1 MKPRP
6 EILNQVSVFLRSSIR
21 SSRLGKAC
29 YSTMRSEVKDGDTY
43 MMEETWVVAVRSIIA
58 FLTLIIYTR
67 VLGKQQMGNLT
78 YFDYINGITI
88 GSIAG
93 TFATDLSSK
102 AWIHFVALT
111 IFTIITIIFQ
121 YITLKNRTI
130 SKLMDSDPT
139 LIIQNGKILEQN
151 LSKMRVKFDE
161 LTMMLRQKDVFD
173 ITTLDYAILEPDGSL
188 SVVLKPE
195 NQPVTA
201 KDMHMHPPKSK
212 LMTEIIIDGLLIK
225 QNLEERN
232 KDIKWLSEQLKK
244 QKITIQDIAFAAIL
258 PNDKLYVDLF
268 EDKITEKIDMGDYE
282 GPF

>member
-1 MKPRP
+1 
-6 EILNQVSVFLRSSIR
+6 
-21 SSRLGKAC
+21 
-29 YSTMRSEVKDGDTY
+29 

-139 LIIQNGKILEQN
+139 LVIQNGKILEQN
-151 LSKMRVKFDE
+151 LHKMRVKFDE

-201 KDMHMHPPKSK
+201 KDMHMHPPKNK
-212 LMTEIIIDGLLIK
+212 LMTEIIIDGVLIK
-225 QNLEERN
+225 QNLAERN
-232 KDIKWLSEQLKK
+232 KDTNWLSEQLKK
-244 QKITIQDIAFAAIL
+244 QKVTIQDIAFAAIL
-258 PNDKLYVDLF
+258 PNDKLYIDLF
-268 EDKITEKIDMGDYE
+268 KDKITEKIDMGDYE

>member
-1 MKPRP
+1 
-6 EILNQVSVFLRSSIR
+6 
-21 SSRLGKAC
+21 
-29 YSTMRSEVKDGDTY
+29 

-58 FLTLIIYTR
+58 FITLIIYTR

-93 TFATDLSSK
+93 TFATELSSK

-111 IFTIITIIFQ
+111 IFTVITIIFQ
-121 YITLKNRTI
+121 FITMKNRTL

-139 LIIQNGKILEQN
+139 LVIQEGKILEQN
-151 LSKMRVKFDE
+151 LHKMRVKFDE
-161 LTMMLRQKDVFD
+161 LTVMLRQKDVFD
-173 ITTLDYAILEPDGSL
+173 ITTINYAIMEPDGSL

-195 NQPVTA
+195 NQPLTA

-212 LMTEIIIDGLLIK
+212 LMTELIIDGVLIK
-225 QNLEERN
+225 QNLYERH
-232 KDIKWLSEQLKK
+232 KDIQWLTEQLKK
-244 QKITIQDIAFAAIL
+244 KKITIQDIAFAAIL
-258 PNDKLYVDLF
+258 PNDKLYIDLF
-268 EDKITEKIDMGDYE
+268 DDHFNEKVDMGDYE

>member
-1 MKPRP
+1 
-6 EILNQVSVFLRSSIR
+6 
-21 SSRLGKAC
+21 
-29 YSTMRSEVKDGDTY
+29 

-232 KDIKWLSEQLKK
+232 KDINWLSEQLKK

>member
-1 MKPRP
+1 
-6 EILNQVSVFLRSSIR
+6 
-21 SSRLGKAC
+21 
-29 YSTMRSEVKDGDTY
+29 

-225 QNLEERN
+225 QNLAERN
-232 KDIKWLSEQLKK
+232 KDTNWLSEQLKK
-244 QKITIQDIAFAAIL
+244 QKVTIQDIAFAAIL
-258 PNDKLYVDLF
+258 PNDKLYIDLF
-268 EDKITEKIDMGDYE
+268 EDKITEKLDMGDYE

>member
-1 MKPRP
+1 MQN
-6 EILNQVSVFLRSSIR
+6 E
-21 SSRLGKAC
+21 A
-29 YSTMRSEVKDGDTY
+29 KDGDTY

-102 AWIHFVALT
+102 AWNHFVALT

-139 LIIQNGKILEQN
+139 LVIQNGKILEQN
-151 LSKMRVKFDE
+151 LHKMRVKFDE

-201 KDMHMHPPKSK
+201 KDMHMHPPKNK
-212 LMTEIIIDGLLIK
+212 LMTEIIIDGKLIK

-232 KDIKWLSEQLKK
+232 KDTNWLSEQLKK
-244 QKITIQDIAFAAIL
+244 QKVTVQDIAFAAIL
-258 PNDKLYVDLF
+258 PNDKLYIDLF
-268 EDKITEKIDMGDYE
+268 KDKITEKIDMGDYE

>member
-1 MKPRP
+1 
-6 EILNQVSVFLRSSIR
+6 
-21 SSRLGKAC
+21 
-29 YSTMRSEVKDGDTY
+29 

-139 LIIQNGKILEQN
+139 IVVQNGKILEQN
-151 LSKMRVKFDE
+151 LHKMRVKFDE

-212 LMTEIIIDGLLIK
+212 LMTELIIDGVLIK
-225 QNLEERN
+225 QNLKERN
-232 KDIKWLSEQLKK
+232 KDLNWLTEQLKK
-244 QKITIQDIAFAAIL
+244 KNITIQDIAFAAIL
-258 PNDKLYVDLF
+258 PNDKLYIDLF
-268 EDKITEKIDMGDYE
+268 EDQFSEKTDMGDYK

>member
-1 MKPRP
+1 
-6 EILNQVSVFLRSSIR
+6 
-21 SSRLGKAC
+21 
-29 YSTMRSEVKDGDTY
+29 

-121 YITLKNRTI
+121 SITLKNRTI

-151 LSKMRVKFDE
+151 LRKMRVKFDE

-195 NQPVTA
+195 NQPLTA

-232 KDIKWLSEQLKK
+232 KDINWLSEQLKK
-244 QKITIQDIAFAAIL
+244 QNITIQDIAYAAIL

-268 EDKITEKIDMGDYE
+268 KDKITEKIDMGDYE

>member
-1 MKPRP
+1 
-6 EILNQVSVFLRSSIR
+6 
-21 SSRLGKAC
+21 
-29 YSTMRSEVKDGDTY
+29 

-139 LIIQNGKILEQN
+139 VVIQNGKILEQN
-151 LSKMRVKFDE
+151 LHKMRVKFDE

-212 LMTEIIIDGLLIK
+212 LMTELIIDGVLIK
-225 QNLEERN
+225 QNLKERN
-232 KDIKWLSEQLKK
+232 KDLNWLTEQLKK
-244 QKITIQDIAFAAIL
+244 KNITIQDIAFAAIL

-268 EDKITEKIDMGDYE
+268 EDQFSEKTDMGDYK

>member
-1 MKPRP
+1 
-6 EILNQVSVFLRSSIR
+6 
-21 SSRLGKAC
+21 
-29 YSTMRSEVKDGDTY
+29 

-232 KDIKWLSEQLKK
+232 KDTNWLSEQLKK
-244 QKITIQDIAFAAIL
+244 KNITIQDIAFAAIL

-268 EDKITEKIDMGDYE
+268 KDKITEKIDMGDYE

>member
-1 MKPRP
+1 
-6 EILNQVSVFLRSSIR
+6 
-21 SSRLGKAC
+21 
-29 YSTMRSEVKDGDTY
+29 

-139 LIIQNGKILEQN
+139 VVIQNGKILEQN
-151 LSKMRVKFDE
+151 LHKMRVKFDE

-188 SVVLKPE
+188 SIVLKPE

-212 LMTEIIIDGLLIK
+212 LMTELIIDGVLIK
-225 QNLEERN
+225 QNLKERN
-232 KDIKWLSEQLKK
+232 KDMNWLTEQLKK
-244 QKITIQDIAFAAIL
+244 KNITIQDIAFAAIL

-268 EDKITEKIDMGDYE
+268 EDQFSEKTDMGDYK

>member
-1 MKPRP
+1 
-6 EILNQVSVFLRSSIR
+6 
-21 SSRLGKAC
+21 
-29 YSTMRSEVKDGDTY
+29 
-43 MMEETWVVAVRSIIA
+43 MMEETWVVAVRAIIA

-139 LIIQNGKILEQN
+139 LVIQNGKILEQN
-151 LSKMRVKFDE
+151 LHKMRVKFDE

-201 KDMHMHPPKSK
+201 KDMHMHPSKKK
-212 LMTEIIIDGLLIK
+212 LMTEIIIDGKLIK

-232 KDIKWLSEQLKK
+232 KDTNWLSEQLKK
-244 QKITIQDIAFAAIL
+244 QKVTIQDIAFAAIL
-258 PNDKLYVDLF
+258 PNDKLYIDLF
-268 EDKITEKIDMGDYE
+268 KDKITEKIDMGDYE

>member
-1 MKPRP
+1 
-6 EILNQVSVFLRSSIR
+6 
-21 SSRLGKAC
+21 
-29 YSTMRSEVKDGDTY
+29 

-151 LSKMRVKFDE
+151 LHKMRVKFDE

-201 KDMHMHPPKSK
+201 KDMHIHPPKNK

-232 KDIKWLSEQLKK
+232 KDTNWLSEQLKK
-244 QKITIQDIAFAAIL
+244 QKVTIQDIAFAAIL
-258 PNDKLYVDLF
+258 PNDKLYIDLF
-268 EDKITEKIDMGDYE
+268 KDKITEKIDMGDYE

>member
-1 MKPRP
+1 
-6 EILNQVSVFLRSSIR
+6 
-21 SSRLGKAC
+21 
-29 YSTMRSEVKDGDTY
+29 

-139 LIIQNGKILEQN
+139 VVVQNGKILEQN
-151 LSKMRVKFDE
+151 LHKMRVKFDE

-212 LMTEIIIDGLLIK
+212 LMTELIIDGVLIK
-225 QNLEERN
+225 QNLKERN
-232 KDIKWLSEQLKK
+232 KDLNWLTEQLKK
-244 QKITIQDIAFAAIL
+244 KNTTIQDIAFAAIL
-258 PNDKLYVDLF
+258 PNDKLYIDLF
-268 EDKITEKIDMGDYE
+268 EDQFSEKTDMGDYK

>member
-1 MKPRP
+1 
-6 EILNQVSVFLRSSIR
+6 
-21 SSRLGKAC
+21 
-29 YSTMRSEVKDGDTY
+29 
-43 MMEETWVVAVRSIIA
+43 MMEETWVVVVRSIIA

-121 YITLKNRTI
+121 YITLKNRMI

-139 LIIQNGKILEQN
+139 VVIQNGKILEQN
-151 LSKMRVKFDE
+151 LQKMRVKFDE

-212 LMTEIIIDGLLIK
+212 LMTELIIEGVLIK
-225 QNLEERN
+225 QNLKERN
-232 KDIKWLSEQLKK
+232 KDMNWLTEQLKK
-244 QKITIQDIAFAAIL
+244 KNITIQDIAFAAIL

-268 EDKITEKIDMGDYE
+268 KDQFSEKTDMGDYK

>member
-1 MKPRP
+1 
-6 EILNQVSVFLRSSIR
+6 
-21 SSRLGKAC
+21 
-29 YSTMRSEVKDGDTY
+29 

-58 FLTLIIYTR
+58 FLTLMIYTR

-102 AWIHFVALT
+102 GWIHFVALT
-111 IFTIITIIFQ
+111 IFTIVTIIFQ
-121 YITLKNRTI
+121 YITLKSRTI
-130 SKLMDSDPT
+130 TKLLDSDPT
-139 LIIQNGKILEQN
+139 LVVQDGKILEHN

-173 ITTLDYAILEPDGSL
+173 ITTLSYAILEPDGSI

-195 NQPVTA
+195 HQPLTA
-201 KDMHMHPPKSK
+201 KDMHLHPPKSR
-212 LMTEIIIDGLLIK
+212 LMTELIIDGVLIK
-225 QNLEERN
+225 QNLEERH
-232 KDIKWLSEQLKK
+232 KDMKWLTAQLKK
-244 QKITIQDIAFAAIL
+244 KKLTIQDISFAAIL
-258 PNDKLYVDLF
+258 PNDKLYIDLF
-268 EDKITEKIDMGDYE
+268 EDHFTEKTDMGDYE

>member
-1 MKPRP
+1 
-6 EILNQVSVFLRSSIR
+6 
-21 SSRLGKAC
+21 
-29 YSTMRSEVKDGDTY
+29 

-102 AWIHFVALT
+102 GWIHLVALT
-111 IFTIITIIFQ
+111 IFTLVTILLQF
-121 YITLKNRTI
+121 ITLKNRTI
-130 SKLMDSDPT
+130 AKMLDSDPT
-139 LIIQNGKILEQN
+139 LVIQNGKVLEQN
-151 LSKMRVKFDE
+151 LHKMRVKFDE
-161 LTMMLRQKDVFD
+161 LSMLLRQKDVFD

-201 KDMHMHPPKSK
+201 KDMKMHPPKNK
-212 LMTEIIIDGLLIK
+212 LMTEIIIDGVLIK
-225 QNLEERN
+225 QNLKERN
-232 KDIKWLSEQLKK
+232 KDINWLSEQLKK
-244 QKITIQDIAFAAIL
+244 KKITMQDIAFAAIL

-268 EDKITEKIDMGDYE
+268 EDNFQEKTDMGDYE

>member
-1 MKPRP
+1 
-6 EILNQVSVFLRSSIR
+6 
-21 SSRLGKAC
+21 
-29 YSTMRSEVKDGDTY
+29 

-232 KDIKWLSEQLKK
+232 KDTNWLSEQLKK
-244 QKITIQDIAFAAIL
+244 QNITIQDIAFAAIL

>member
-1 MKPRP
+1 
-6 EILNQVSVFLRSSIR
+6 
-21 SSRLGKAC
+21 
-29 YSTMRSEVKDGDTY
+29 

-225 QNLEERN
+225 QNLEERH
-232 KDIKWLSEQLKK
+232 KDINWLSEQLKK

-268 EDKITEKIDMGDYE
+268 KDKITEKIDMGDYE

>member
-1 MKPRP
+1 
-6 EILNQVSVFLRSSIR
+6 
-21 SSRLGKAC
+21 
-29 YSTMRSEVKDGDTY
+29 
-43 MMEETWVVAVRSIIA
+43 MMEETWVVVVRSIIA

-121 YITLKNRTI
+121 FITLKNRTI

-139 LIIQNGKILEQN
+139 VVIQNGKILEQN
-151 LSKMRVKFDE
+151 LHKMRVKFDE

-212 LMTEIIIDGLLIK
+212 LMTELIIDGVLIR
-225 QNLEERN
+225 QNLKERN
-232 KDIKWLSEQLKK
+232 KDMNWLTEQLKK
-244 QKITIQDIAFAAIL
+244 KNITIQDIAFAAIL

-268 EDKITEKIDMGDYE
+268 EDRFSEKTDMGDYK

>member
-1 MKPRP
+1 
-6 EILNQVSVFLRSSIR
+6 
-21 SSRLGKAC
+21 
-29 YSTMRSEVKDGDTY
+29 

-188 SVVLKPE
+188 SIVLKPE

-225 QNLEERN
+225 QNLEERH
-232 KDIKWLSEQLKK
+232 KDINWLSEQLKK

>member
-1 MKPRP
+1 
-6 EILNQVSVFLRSSIR
+6 
-21 SSRLGKAC
+21 
-29 YSTMRSEVKDGDTY
+29 

-201 KDMHMHPPKSK
+201 KDMHMHPPKNK

-232 KDIKWLSEQLKK
+232 KDTNWLSEQLKK
-244 QKITIQDIAFAAIL
+244 QKVTIQDIAFAAIL
-258 PNDKLYVDLF
+258 PNDKLYIDLF
-268 EDKITEKIDMGDYE
+268 KDKITEKIDMGDYE

>member
-1 MKPRP
+1 
-6 EILNQVSVFLRSSIR
+6 
-21 SSRLGKAC
+21 
-29 YSTMRSEVKDGDTY
+29 
-43 MMEETWVVAVRSIIA
+43 MMEETWVVAVRAIIA

-139 LIIQNGKILEQN
+139 LVIQNGKILEQN
-151 LSKMRVKFDE
+151 LHKMRVKFDE

-201 KDMHMHPPKSK
+201 KDMHMHPSKNK
-212 LMTEIIIDGLLIK
+212 LMTEIIIDGKLIK

-232 KDIKWLSEQLKK
+232 KDTNWLSEQLKK
-244 QKITIQDIAFAAIL
+244 QKVTIQDIAFAAIL
-258 PNDKLYVDLF
+258 PNDKLYIDLF
-268 EDKITEKIDMGDYE
+268 KDKITEKIDMGDYE

>member
-1 MKPRP
+1 
-6 EILNQVSVFLRSSIR
+6 
-21 SSRLGKAC
+21 
-29 YSTMRSEVKDGDTY
+29 
-43 MMEETWVVAVRSIIA
+43 MEETWVVAVRSIIA

-201 KDMHMHPPKSK
+201 KDMHMHPPKNK

-232 KDIKWLSEQLKK
+232 KDTNWLSEQLKK
-244 QKITIQDIAFAAIL
+244 QKVTIQDIAFAAIL
-258 PNDKLYVDLF
+258 PNDKLYIDLF
-268 EDKITEKIDMGDYE
+268 KDKITEKIDMGDYE

>member
-1 MKPRP
+1 
-6 EILNQVSVFLRSSIR
+6 
-21 SSRLGKAC
+21 
-29 YSTMRSEVKDGDTY
+29 
-43 MMEETWVVAVRSIIA
+43 MEETWVVAVRSIIA

-232 KDIKWLSEQLKK
+232 KDINWLSEQLKK

-268 EDKITEKIDMGDYE
+268 KDKITDKIDMGDYE

>member
-1 MKPRP
+1 
-6 EILNQVSVFLRSSIR
+6 
-21 SSRLGKAC
+21 
-29 YSTMRSEVKDGDTY
+29 
-43 MMEETWVVAVRSIIA
+43 MEETWVVAVRSIIA

-225 QNLEERN
+225 QNLEERH
-232 KDIKWLSEQLKK
+232 KDINWLSEQLKK

-268 EDKITEKIDMGDYE
+268 KDKITEKIDMGDYE

>member
-1 MKPRP
+1 
-6 EILNQVSVFLRSSIR
+6 
-21 SSRLGKAC
+21 
-29 YSTMRSEVKDGDTY
+29 

-151 LSKMRVKFDE
+151 LHKMRVKFDE

-201 KDMHMHPPKSK
+201 KDMHMHPPKNK

-232 KDIKWLSEQLKK
+232 KDTNWLSEQLKK
-244 QKITIQDIAFAAIL
+244 QKVTIQDIAFAAIL
-258 PNDKLYVDLF
+258 PNDKLYIDLF
-268 EDKITEKIDMGDYE
+268 KDKITEKIDMGDYE

>member
-1 MKPRP
+1 
-6 EILNQVSVFLRSSIR
+6 
-21 SSRLGKAC
+21 
-29 YSTMRSEVKDGDTY
+29 

-102 AWIHFVALT
+102 GWIHFVALT
-111 IFTIITIIFQ
+111 IFTLVTIVFQ
-121 YITLKNRTI
+121 FITLKNRTI
-130 SKLMDSDPT
+130 SKMLDSDPT
-139 LIIQNGKILEQN
+139 LVIQNGKILEQN
-151 LSKMRVKFDE
+151 LHKMRVKFDE

-173 ITTLDYAILEPDGSL
+173 ITTLDYAIFEPDGSL

-195 NQPVTA
+195 HQPVTA
-201 KDMHMHPPKSK
+201 KDMKMHPAKSK
-212 LMTEIIIDGLLIK
+212 LMTEIIIDGVLIK

-232 KDIKWLSEQLKK
+232 KDINWLSEQLKK
-244 QKITIQDIAFAAIL
+244 KKITIQDIAFAAIL

-268 EDKITEKIDMGDYE
+268 EDHFSEKTDMGDYE

>member
-1 MKPRP
+1 
-6 EILNQVSVFLRSSIR
+6 
-21 SSRLGKAC
+21 
-29 YSTMRSEVKDGDTY
+29 

-139 LIIQNGKILEQN
+139 VVVQNGKILEQN
-151 LSKMRVKFDE
+151 LHKMRVKFDE

-212 LMTEIIIDGLLIK
+212 LMTELIIDGVLIK
-225 QNLEERN
+225 QNLKERN
-232 KDIKWLSEQLKK
+232 KDMNWLTEQLKK
-244 QKITIQDIAFAAIL
+244 KNITIQDIAFAAIL

-268 EDKITEKIDMGDYE
+268 EDQFSEKTDMGDYK

>member
-1 MKPRP
+1 
-6 EILNQVSVFLRSSIR
+6 
-21 SSRLGKAC
+21 
-29 YSTMRSEVKDGDTY
+29 
-43 MMEETWVVAVRSIIA
+43 MMEETWVVAVRAIIA

-139 LIIQNGKILEQN
+139 LVIQNGKILEQN
-151 LSKMRVKFDE
+151 LHKMRVKFDE

-201 KDMHMHPPKSK
+201 KDMHMHPPKNK
-212 LMTEIIIDGLLIK
+212 LMTEIIIDGKLIK

-232 KDIKWLSEQLKK
+232 KDTNWLSEQLKK
-244 QKITIQDIAFAAIL
+244 QKVTRYRILLLPPYCLTINCILICLRIRSPKKSIWAIMRGRS
-258 PNDKLYVDLF
+258 KH
-268 EDKITEKIDMGDYE
+268 EGGD
-282 GPF
+282 

>member
-1 MKPRP
+1 M
-6 EILNQVSVFLRSSIR
+6 LRD
-21 SSRLGKAC
+21 GKSW
-29 YSTMRSEVKDGDTY
+29 YTKDGDFS
-43 MMEETWVVAVRSIIA
+43 MMEETWVVAVRSVIA
-58 FLTLIIYTR
+58 FLTLMIYTR

-111 IFTIITIIFQ
+111 IFTLVTIIFQ
-121 YITLKNRTI
+121 YVTLKNRTV
-130 SKLMDSDPT
+130 SKWFDSDPT
-139 LIIQNGKILEQN
+139 LVIQSGKILEQN
-151 LSKMRVKFDE
+151 MHKMRVKFDE

-173 ITTLDYAILEPDGSL
+173 ITTVDYGILEPDGSL

-201 KDMHMHPPKSK
+201 KDMHMKTSPNK
-212 LMTEIIIDGLLIK
+212 LMTELIIDGVLIK

-232 KDIKWLSEQLKK
+232 KDIHWLTEQLKK
-244 QKITIQDIAFAAIL
+244 KKITIQDIAFAAIL
-258 PNDKLYVDLF
+258 PNDKLYIDLF
-268 EDKITEKIDMGDYE
+268 EDKITEKTDMGDYE

>member
-1 MKPRP
+1 
-6 EILNQVSVFLRSSIR
+6 
-21 SSRLGKAC
+21 
-29 YSTMRSEVKDGDTY
+29 

-151 LSKMRVKFDE
+151 LSKMRIKFDE
-161 LTMMLRQKDVFD
+161 LTVMLRQKDVFD
-173 ITTLDYAILEPDGSL
+173 ITTLDYAIMEPDGSL

-232 KDIKWLSEQLKK
+232 KDINWLSEQLKK

-268 EDKITEKIDMGDYE
+268 KDKITEKIDMGDYE

>member
-1 MKPRP
+1 
-6 EILNQVSVFLRSSIR
+6 
-21 SSRLGKAC
+21 
-29 YSTMRSEVKDGDTY
+29 
-43 MMEETWVVAVRSIIA
+43 MEETWVVAVRSIIA

>member
-1 MKPRP
+1 
-6 EILNQVSVFLRSSIR
+6 
-21 SSRLGKAC
+21 
-29 YSTMRSEVKDGDTY
+29 

-121 YITLKNRTI
+121 FITLKNRTI

-212 LMTEIIIDGLLIK
+212 LMTEVIIDGLLIK

-232 KDIKWLSEQLKK
+232 KDINWLTEQLKK

-258 PNDKLYVDLF
+258 PNDKLYVDLYK
-268 EDKITEKIDMGDYE
+268 DKITEKIDMGDYE

>member
-1 MKPRP
+1 
-6 EILNQVSVFLRSSIR
+6 
-21 SSRLGKAC
+21 
-29 YSTMRSEVKDGDTY
+29 
-43 MMEETWVVAVRSIIA
+43 MMEETWVVVVRSIIA

-139 LIIQNGKILEQN
+139 VVIQNGKILEQN
-151 LSKMRVKFDE
+151 LQKMRVKFDE

-173 ITTLDYAILEPDGSL
+173 ITTLDYAILEPDGNL

-212 LMTEIIIDGLLIK
+212 LMTELIIEGVLIK
-225 QNLEERN
+225 QNLKERN
-232 KDIKWLSEQLKK
+232 KDMNWLTEQLKK
-244 QKITIQDIAFAAIL
+244 KNITIQDIAFAAIL

-268 EDKITEKIDMGDYE
+268 EDKFSEKTDMGDYK